1 MKAMVRA
8 FAAILL
14 SGFLSAQTAAPKGGD
29 DAMALVK
36 EGEKLNSEGKQ
47 DEALARYQQA
57 LQKSPNLFDAHLESG
72 VALDLKGNYD
82 KARQHL
88 SKAIEVASPEQKQQA
103 QRALAMSYVFEGN
116 AKEAQKYETQ
126 AFDALMAE
134 QDFTGAAGVA
144 NELARVLLESGDV
157 DGGQRWYE
165 RGYETALR
173 KSDLKDTEKSL
184 WQFRWAHAQARIAA
198 RRGQKEEAQKQVAA
212 AKAALDRANDPDQS
226 IFYPYLVGYVA
237 FYTGDYK
244 TAIAEL
250 EKASQRDP
258 FILSLLAQAHE
269 KSGDQARALE
279 YYRKV
284 MASNGH
290 GPSNAFARPLARKKL
305 AGAA

>member
-1 MKAMVRA
+1 V
-8 FAAILL
+8 
-14 SGFLSAQTAAPKGGD
+14 
-29 DAMALVK
+29 
-36 EGEKLNSEGKQ
+36 
-47 DEALARYQQA
+47 Y
-57 LQKSPNLFDAHLESG
+57 
-72 VALDLKGNYD
+72 
-82 KARQHL
+82 
-88 SKAIEVASPEQKQQA
+88 
-103 QRALAMSYVFEGN
+103 
-116 AKEAQKYETQ
+116 
-126 AFDALMAE
+126 
-134 QDFTGAAGVA
+134 
-144 NELARVLLESGDV
+144 
-157 DGGQRWYE
+157 GGQRWYE